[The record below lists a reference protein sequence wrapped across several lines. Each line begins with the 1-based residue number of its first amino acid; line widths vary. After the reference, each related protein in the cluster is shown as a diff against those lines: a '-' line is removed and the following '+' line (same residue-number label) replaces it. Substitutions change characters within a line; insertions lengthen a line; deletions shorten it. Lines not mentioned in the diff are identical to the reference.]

1 MHTDILFQISVAIL
15 TATAFAFIANWLRQP
30 VILAYIAA
38 GIVVGSTEG
47 FGWVETHAIE
57 PISELGLIL
66 LLFMI
71 GLEIDLK
78 KLRQSGAAVLA
89 TGIGQFGI
97 CVALG
102 LAFFSWSRFDLT
114 PGRFDAVYLA
124 MACSLAST
132 MIVVK
137 LLYDKFELD
146 SVPGR
151 ITLSILVFQDVWAI
165 LFLAVQKNLN
175 NPAPILILFS
185 LAKGLAIVALAL
197 LLSRYLL
204 PVLFKS

>member
-15 TATAFAFIANWLRQP
+15 TATAFAFVANWLRQP

-47 FGWVETHAIE
+47 FGWVETHSIE

-78 KLRQSGAAVLA
+78 KLRRSGPAVLA
-89 TGIGQFGI
+89 TGIGQFVI
-97 CVALG
+97 CVLLG
-102 LAFFSWSRFDLT
+102 LAFFSWSRFDLG
-114 PGRFDAVYLA
+114 PGKFDAIYLA
-124 MACSLAST
+124 IACALSST

-165 LFLAVQKNLN
+165 LFLAVQPNLQS
-175 NPAPILILFS
+175 PSPIPLIVS
-185 LAKGLAIVALAL
+185 L
-197 LLSRYLL
+197 
-204 PVLFKS
+204 